1 MLTLVVRHRQA
12 PIGPPT
18 YWQRLYHEWQPRSRL
33 SPERIAER
41 ISSLSLCLQS
51 LSQELSRQRN
61 RVTGE
66 NGGCWEARFKSCLL
80 ADDAGLLAATITVTN
95 QLDATLTLHPL
106 QRGPLDAAPL
116 PLAMLP
122 NGDVIPADQGAL
134 LTPPETSHEELYASL
149 LKQFEDSDLSSSAQ
163 CLTEKSRPR

>member
-1 MLTLVVRHRQA
+1 MLLN
-12 PIGPPT
+12 
-18 YWQRLYHEWQPRSRL
+18 
-33 SPERIAER
+33 
-41 ISSLSLCLQS
+41 LCLQS

-66 NGGCWEARFKSCLL
+66 NGSCWKRASKAAL

-134 LTPPETSHEELYASL
+134 LTPPETSHEELYVVSSNN
-149 LKQFEDSDLSSSAQ
+149 LK
-163 CLTEKSRPR
+163 TVT